1 MYTMSADAEEIN
13 VDISNL
19 QEIRC
24 PCCCSATFTSA
35 EKLRLHLADVRRR
48 IDNLKCFACSQKL
61 YNLLNYDDHLKIC
74 KSALLVKKRVFA
86 CRTLTPQENQKLSPT
101 QSPGLKVVKIL
112 DNQTKD
118 ASAKSFKIVTPTI
131 IAPMVVTG
139 RSGKRKMVQILKTTK
154 EEKKDCEAAASKR
167 HRTAEIAKPELT
179 EVLQVDISSEHD
191 YDVGNQGILDS
202 PNLIKEPDREDSAPP
217 PVADG
222 ATKPSDPPPSKILE
236 ASPVEQDTKILLKCS
251 KCCFATFD
259 ERLKNAHR
267 CSKLSQLEVHM
278 LEENLHVQMEDTDPL
293 AETAS
298 CSVCKKYICHSLIP
312 LHEIIHDKGVP
323 IIYCDPCGAAFLSE
337 ESFKRHIEISGHN
350 HEEKNVAEEIPEVV
364 VLITEMK
371 DPIPDAS
378 VKEEKKIIKI
388 SSTKIDCAFCEA
400 KELTISSM
408 GKHFAN
414 AHTDVEKALN
424 ETPDESDV
432 CLSHCKICKEDIKD
446 VSLHNKLHKS
456 GLKIFKCE
464 HCLKKLVSRGRL
476 VNHLRTKHD
485 LAITVKG
492 GHTCP
497 DCGKCYQ
504 SSKSLLIHAVA
515 KNHAP
520 HLVMGKAISHCIYCK
535 KRFLRKGDLRTHQ
548 NIHKKNGDAVLFE
561 EEVPVVKKKTVP
573 KCNVCDKKFKSKI
586 TAEVHAVAMGH
597 MKGYEYIEPL
607 TCTIC
612 QKQFAKKKE
621 FDRHVQNHKKKGI
634 ETQETN
640 CDICGKECSTVANLQ
655 RHVGIH
661 SKFSCVQCR
670 LRCSTEQEML
680 QHVAEKHPE
689 LPELLKCNFCTQY
702 FLEKEALRVHCQS
715 LNHIEAQMNESV
727 STSLDLYFCES
738 CEENVNLDMKE
749 VHETIHRRG
758 VGKFFR
764 CSGCSKMFCSTSNL
778 AMHVKAEHKNAE
790 GDLTFQC
797 PLCLN
802 VFDTVKSLSSH
813 HQSHLS
819 LSEGARHLKC
829 TFCSKTFRRAGDRHK
844 HELIHKGIKNH
855 QCTLCPK
862 SFRLAYMLV
871 LHMRTHTD
879 ERPYPCSECGLAFKS
894 NSSMRN
900 HMRSKHSD
908 ERTYLCTYC
917 PKAFKTRA
925 ALVAHIG
932 SHEQLFKCDD
942 CGRTFP
948 TRHAAICHIRK
959 LHLDK
964 NRELFQCVICNVVYG
979 RALFLSKHMKT
990 HAKLDG
996 RDDLVQKLMEVSHVS
1011 EQKESSNSCSQIQA
1025 TKRKTKK

>member
-1 MYTMSADAEEIN
+1 MQCSLEYFQIVNKHYTMSADAEEVK

-24 PCCCSATFTSA
+24 PCCCSGTFTSA

-48 IDNLKCFACSQKL
+48 LDSLKCFACCHKL
-61 YNLLNYDDHLKIC
+61 YNLLNYEDHLKIC
-74 KSALLVKKRVFA
+74 KAALLVKKRVFT
-86 CRTLTPQENQKLSPT
+86 CRNLTPQENQKLSPA

-112 DNQTKD
+112 NNHSED
-118 ASAKSFKIVTPTI
+118 APAKSFKIVTPTI

-139 RSGKRKMVQILKTTK
+139 KSGKRKMVQILKTTK

-167 HRTAEIAKPELT
+167 HRTAEIAEPELT
-179 EVLQVDISSEHD
+179 EVPQVDISGDHVD
-191 YDVGNQGILDS
+191 DLGNVGIVDS
-202 PNLIKEPDREDSAPP
+202 PNLIEEPDREDSAPP
-217 PVADG
+217 HVADD
-222 ATKPSDPPPSKILE
+222 AIKPSDPPPSEILE
-236 ASPVEQDTKILLKCS
+236 ASPVEQDTNILLKCS
-251 KCCFATFD
+251 KCCFSTFD
-259 ERLKNAHR
+259 KRLKKAHR
-267 CSKLSQLEVHM
+267 CSKAGNLLSHLEVRM
-278 LEENLHVQMEDTDPL
+278 LEENLHIQMEDADPL
-293 AETAS
+293 AVT
-298 CSVCKKYICHSLIP
+298 
-312 LHEIIHDKGVP
+312 
-323 IIYCDPCGAAFLSE
+323 
-337 ESFKRHIEISGHN
+337 RHLEISGHN
-350 HEEKNVAEEIPEVV
+350 HEEENVAEETPDVV

-371 DPIPDAS
+371 DSIP

-400 KELTISSM
+400 KELTISGM

-414 AHTDVEKALN
+414 AHTYVEKALN
-424 ETPDESDV
+424 ETPDESGV
-432 CLSHCKICKEDIKD
+432 CSSHCKICKEDIND

-464 HCLKKLVSRGRL
+464 HCLKKFVLRGRL

-485 LAITVKG
+485 LAVTVKG

-520 HLVMGKAISHCIYCK
+520 HLVMGKAISHCVYCK

-548 NIHKKNGDAVLFE
+548 KIHKKNGDSVLFE
-561 EEVPVVKKKTVP
+561 EEIPVVKKKTVP

-586 TAEVHAVAMGH
+586 TAEAHAVAMGH

-612 QKQFAKKKE
+612 QKQFARKNE
-621 FDRHVQNHKKKGI
+621 FDRHAQNHKKKGI

-680 QHVAEKHPE
+680 QHMAEKHPE
-689 LPELLKCNFCTQY
+689 LPELLKCNYCTQY

-764 CSGCSKMFCSTSNL
+764 CSGCSKMFCSTTNL
-778 AMHVKAEHKNAE
+778 AMHVKAEHKDAE
-790 GDLTFQC
+790 ALITNRTSHCRKGRDTSNVPSAARLLGALTFR
-797 PLCLN
+797 
-802 VFDTVKSLSSH
+802 LS
-813 HQSHLS
+813 
-819 LSEGARHLKC
+819 
-829 TFCSKTFRRAGDRHK
+829 
-844 HELIHKGIKNH
+844 
-855 QCTLCPK
+855 
-862 SFRLAYMLV
+862 YMLV

-879 ERPYPCSECGLAFKS
+879 ERPYPCSECSLAFKS